1 MNNKLKRK
9 SCENNVQ
16 LRPNSKKQRG
26 KGRGVITFQ
35 VKNVWNMK
43 IMRTYVANTYLGT
56 FASLRIHQIF
66 VNLCVKNG
74 YISVGLSVDISIGL
88 KSLSV
93 ENWILVY
100 LIYTIGLS

>member
-1 MNNKLKRK
+1 
-9 SCENNVQ
+9 
-16 LRPNSKKQRG
+16 
-26 KGRGVITFQ
+26 
-35 VKNVWNMK
+35 MK

-93 ENWILVY
+93 EN
-100 LIYTIGLS
+100 

>member
-16 LRPNSKKQRG
+16 LRPTSKKTERER
-26 KGRGVITFQ
+26 KGCNHIPSEKRL
-35 VKNVWNMK
+35 KH
-43 IMRTYVANTYLGT
+43 ANNENLFSKYLLGYICQSKDT
-56 FASLRIHQIF
+56 SDICQPQNF
-66 VNLCVKNG
+66 CVKNG

-93 ENWILVY
+93 EN
-100 LIYTIGLS
+100 